1 MVPGDRVVIDGKAL
15 GGLIDLLR
23 SGGYVVVGPTVR
35 DGAVVCDEL
44 RSADELPAGW
54 TDEQDAGRYRLV
66 RGEGPAVFAHGPGP
80 ESWKKLH
87 HPPVLTLWRARREG
101 AGFRFEGDGAA
112 PPRLALLG
120 VRACDLAAISA
131 QDRVL
136 AGGAHADAA
145 YVARRRGAFV
155 VAVSCTRP
163 GGTCFCASMGT
174 GPRATSGFDL
184 ALTEL
189 VDDVRHA
196 FLLEVGTDAGAAVAS
211 ELPHRPAGD
220 PELRAAEEAIASAAR
235 GMKRAI
241 ATEGLRERLLA
252 HYEDRR
258 WDDVAKRCLTC
269 GNCTLVC
276 PTCFCFT
283 VEDAADLDGGGA
295 ERRRR
300 WDSCFTVEFS
310 YIHGGSVRTSAAARY
325 RQWLTH
331 KLATWRDQFG
341 TGGCVGCGRCI
352 TWCPAGIDITE
363 EAAAVGRAG
372 GEGGRR
378 P

>member
-1 MVPGDRVVIDGKAL
+1 MLPGDRVVIDVKAL

-23 SGGYVVVGPTVR
+23 EKGYVVIGPTVR

-44 RSADELPAGW
+44 RSADELPSGW
-54 TDEQDAGRYRLV
+54 TDEQDAGRYRLL
-66 RGEGPAVFAHGPGP
+66 RGEGPAVFGHGPGP
-80 ESWKKLH
+80 ESWKKFLH
-87 HPPVLTLWRARREG
+87 PSVLTLWRARRDVV
-101 AGFRFEGDGAA
+101 GFRIEEDGAA
-112 PPRLALLG
+112 PPPLALVG
-120 VRACDLAAISA
+120 VRACDLAATLV

-136 AGGAHADAA
+136 AGGAHPDAA
-145 YVARRRGAFV
+145 YAARRRGAFV

-189 VDDVRHA
+189 VDVARHA
-196 FLLEVGTDAGAAVAS
+196 FLLEVGTEGGAAVAA
-211 ELPHRPAGD
+211 ELPHRPAGEPD
-220 PELRAAEEAIASAAR
+220 LRAAEEAIAGAAR

-241 ATEGLRERLLA
+241 VTEGLRERLLA
-252 HYEDRR
+252 HYEDPR
-258 WDDVAKRCLTC
+258 WDEVAKRCLTC

-283 VEDAADLDGGGA
+283 VEDVADLAGEEA

-300 WDSCFTVEFS
+300 WDSCFTVDFS
-310 YIHGGSVRTSAAARY
+310 YMHGGSVRTSAAARY

-331 KLATWRDQFG
+331 KLATWHDQFG
-341 TGGCVGCGRCI
+341 VGGCVGCGRCV

-363 EAAAVGRAG
+363 EAAAVGRGG
-372 GEGGRR
+372 GEGGKR